1 MDRKLK
7 ETLAQLTEVEKAQKN
22 AKAALNNFE
31 KHATECLKTRRK
43 VENKLALIMVEQKQ
57 LQKQLK
63 AKDAEKAKAEQAAY
77 DVGMTKMAKSLT
89 AQLKDVARAFYLEVW
104 GQALNAAR
112 ITIESELRALDKVYY
127 PPTLPLAPSLSQP
140 STDLSQAPTSS
151 LTQLATIPSATPAK
165 DKEKEQPSPTKVD
178 VEAKETVEV
187 A

>member
-43 VENKLALIMVEQKQ
+43 VENKLALIMVELKQ

-89 AQLKDVARAFYLEVW
+89 A
-104 GQALNAAR
+104 
-112 ITIESELRALDKVYY
+112 
-127 PPTLPLAPSLSQP
+127 
-140 STDLSQAPTSS
+140 
-151 LTQLATIPSATPAK
+151 
-165 DKEKEQPSPTKVD
+165 
-178 VEAKETVEV
+178 
-187 A
+187 